1 MLVSAAVSQGF
12 TQSKFSVGLGVNG
25 RRREDRK
32 ERERWIDLGRGVAVW
47 QGTCTSVSGASRA
60 TRSYSSTAQSRRA
73 VQGIICIGNIDG
85 VNRTL
90 GLTIAAHTHS
100 SRAYGGSKVKCA
112 ARSASGSRGKG
123 YLGERASQD
132 RGLACKEDCTKKD
145 FRISCGQRLDRGVQT
160 VIHHPL
166 IILTSTLIPHIRSS
180 ITAKLIAPAQSS
192 RPSLYPITFT
202 NRIKSDA
209 ADMNPS
215 EHLHVLKTAITAA
228 STAEQQGTDAGTV
241 YRAALEAFATYV
253 SQIAEDDAKV
263 AQSIESAEEHNQ
275 ELERL
280 LAESETEI
288 QGLRKRVDELEGE
301 RTVCESQRAST
312 RASTWPGGTFL
323 QWLLRP
329 RVEST
334 HSRTEMDER

>member
-1 MLVSAAVSQGF
+1 M
-12 TQSKFSVGLGVNG
+12 
-25 RRREDRK
+25 
-32 ERERWIDLGRGVAVW
+32 
-47 QGTCTSVSGASRA
+47 
-60 TRSYSSTAQSRRA
+60 
-73 VQGIICIGNIDG
+73 
-85 VNRTL
+85 
-90 GLTIAAHTHS
+90 
-100 SRAYGGSKVKCA
+100 
-112 ARSASGSRGKG
+112 
-123 YLGERASQD
+123 
-132 RGLACKEDCTKKD
+132 
-145 FRISCGQRLDRGVQT
+145 
-160 VIHHPL
+160 
-166 IILTSTLIPHIRSS
+166 
-180 ITAKLIAPAQSS
+180 
-192 RPSLYPITFT
+192 
-202 NRIKSDA
+202 
-209 ADMNPS
+209 
-215 EHLHVLKTAITAA
+215 
-228 STAEQQGTDAGTV
+228 
-241 YRAALEAFATYV
+241 